1 MYPNQYR
8 VCYRVCY
15 RDYVGIKN
23 IHKQQMKKTD
33 YSWIWVGALSGLT
46 MGIFSSFYSKWQ
58 IDEFNKEYR
67 ETYKNGLQ
75 KLEARIA
82 ELKERAKT

>member
-1 MYPNQYR
+1 
-8 VCYRVCY
+8 
-15 RDYVGIKN
+15 
-23 IHKQQMKKTD
+23 MKKTD
-33 YSWIWVGALSGLT
+33 YSWIWIGALSGLT

-58 IDEFNKEYR
+58 IDEFNRTENEKYQ

-82 ELKERAKT
+82 SKERAKT